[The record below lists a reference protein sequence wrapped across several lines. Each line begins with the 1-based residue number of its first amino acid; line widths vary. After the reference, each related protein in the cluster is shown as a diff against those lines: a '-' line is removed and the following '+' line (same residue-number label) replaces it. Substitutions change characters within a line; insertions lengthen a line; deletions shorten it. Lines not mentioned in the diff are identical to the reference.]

1 MIRDDSHIQ
10 LQLVPSMAHRFLP
23 SARCFHSPS
32 PAFDSSLARS
42 TQLLVYG
49 LQLAMCSWHPFTK
62 PSTGRILVPAPN
74 LAAYKSKHFLR
85 SALPALRAPRPVHC
99 AGLHIQFSMALAV
112 ICCNGSCSPCSC
124 SSRVCSA
131 LYNSQGPN
139 DDNVEAATNS
149 LLPPLSLSVTIWEFI
164 GHGSVT
170 GQT

>member
-1 MIRDDSHIQ
+1 MLPLTIASFRLLACQ
-10 LQLVPSMAHRFLP
+10 KYPAPGVRP
-23 SARCFHSPS
+23 SAGYVLSAPLHKAVYWTSLG
-32 PAFDSSLARS
+32 SSTKFGS
-42 TQLLVYG
+42 
-49 LQLAMCSWHPFTK
+49 LQIKTLSEV
-62 PSTGRILVPAPN
+62 G
-74 LAAYKSKHFLR
+74 
-85 SALPALRAPRPVHC
+85 SACTAGTASC

-112 ICCNGSCSPCSC
+112 ICCNGSCSSCSC